1 MRSSPR
7 VGLGQVHVSEQDKDV
22 GGDRPEV
29 DGGQRGRPG
38 RRSVEDRRSAVL
50 ELIGG
55 KATVDQLARRYGVKS
70 ETVEGWRQDA
80 LEGLE
85 AALRRGTGRTGREL
99 ELEKEN
105 RELRGAVT
113 DLSIEKAILKRELD
127 KCRPPSVPAR
137 SRR

>member
-1 MRSSPR
+1 
-7 VGLGQVHVSEQDKDV
+7 
-22 GGDRPEV
+22 
-29 DGGQRGRPG
+29 
-38 RRSVEDRRSAVL
+38 VL
-50 ELIGG
+50 ELMGG
-55 KATVDQLARRYGVKS
+55 KATVDQLARRYGVKP

-80 LEGLE
+80 MDGLE
-85 AALRRGTGRTGREL
+85 AALRRGNGRSGREL

>member
-1 MRSSPR
+1 M
-7 VGLGQVHVSEQDKDV
+7 SEQQQGV
-22 GGDRPEV
+22 AEDRPEA

-38 RRSVEDRRSAVL
+38 RRSVEERRSAVL
-50 ELIGG
+50 ELISG
-55 KATVDQLARRYGVKS
+55 KATVDQLARRYGVKAD
-70 ETVEGWRQDA
+70 TVEGWRQDA
-80 LEGLE
+80 LDGLE
-85 AALRRGTGRTGREL
+85 GALRRGTGRTAREL

>member
-1 MRSSPR
+1 M
-7 VGLGQVHVSEQDKDV
+7 SEQRQGV
-22 GGDRPEV
+22 AEDRPEV
-29 DGGQRGRPG
+29 EGGQRGRPG
-38 RRSVEDRRSAVL
+38 RRSVEERRSAVL
-50 ELIGG
+50 ELISG
-55 KATVDQLARRYGVKS
+55 KATVDQLARRYGVEP
-70 ETVEGWRQDA
+70 ETVEAWRQDA
-80 LEGLE
+80 MDGLE
-85 AALRRGTGRTGREL
+85 AALRRGTGRTARELEL